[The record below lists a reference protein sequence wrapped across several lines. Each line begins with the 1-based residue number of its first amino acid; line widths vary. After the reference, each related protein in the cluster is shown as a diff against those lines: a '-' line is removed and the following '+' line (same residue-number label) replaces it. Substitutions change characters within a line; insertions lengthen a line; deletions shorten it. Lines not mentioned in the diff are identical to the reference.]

1 MTEIWPGLTF
11 YMILWTILTARLT
24 VDGAVVSSDVNR
36 SSWLQFL
43 LAT

>member
-11 YMILWTILTARLT
+11 YMILWRILTARLT